1 MKIGAIATS
10 AAVCAL
16 QAVVL
21 LSPAVAGEPCV
32 PRLGSAATAAAAASA
47 PAPDWKDD
55 AIRRAFREVLDRQ
68 PNSSEM
74 REYRDRINKDKWTE
88 ADIRDDL
95 MTRYRNRGSSKGRES
110 YDHEQVDRIIRRAY
124 QDILHRE
131 PDAEGL
137 RHYRIEMIDKG
148 RTEEEVR
155 KALRQS
161 VEHDAVKEKNAETAV
176 RRAYA
181 DILGRAPD
189 NPGLAKYRNYMV
201 NDGWTERQVRDALMK
216 SPEYREKNRMT
227 REKAEE
233 TVKRSYRSVLG
244 RDPDAAG
251 LRSYS
256 DKILREKWTE
266 ADVTKAL
273 RQSDEYKN
281 KRKQP

>member
-1 MKIGAIATS
+1 MT
-10 AAVCAL
+10 
-16 QAVVL
+16 
-21 LSPAVAGEPCV
+21 
-32 PRLGSAATAAAAASA
+32 ASA

-95 MTRYRNRGSSKGRES
+95 MSRYRNRGSSKGG

-137 RHYRIEMIDKG
+137 RHYRVEMIDHG
-148 RTEEEVR
+148 RTEQEVR

-161 VEHDAVKEKNAETAV
+161 AERDAVKEKDAETAV

-181 DILGRAPD
+181 DILGRQPD
-189 NPGLAKYRNYMV
+189 NQGLARYRNSMV
-201 NDGWTERQVRDALMK
+201 NDGWTERQVRDALTK

-233 TVKRSYRSVLG
+233 IVKRSYRSVLG

-256 DKILREKWTE
+256 DKVLRDKWTE

-273 RQSDEYKN
+273 RQSDEYKK